1 VTLSANDRRAGAL
14 AVAASVATVAFQ
26 LAGKAT
32 RDALFLSTFGVD
44 ALPRMFIAAA
54 IVSATLTILLTRVM
68 VRVGPARLVPPLF
81 AISSV
86 LLLGEWWLTT
96 IARPVAA
103 VAVYL
108 HFAGLGALLVSGFWA
123 IVNERFDPRTAR
135 GTIGRITTGASLG
148 GVLGG
153 VLSERVGALFQLP
166 MMLPVLATL
175 HLVAALC
182 LWKLLSPR
190 PTVTASSAPGRT
202 ISPRQVF
209 ARSGYLRQLALLVV
223 LTAIVEGLLD
233 YAFKVSAS
241 EMFSDGD
248 ALLRF
253 FAAFHLIAAMLTIA
267 LQLVVLRVLLER
279 AGIGRA
285 VALLPGGVAG
295 GATIA
300 LLMPGALI
308 MFGLRAL
315 EMVLRGSVFR
325 AGYEMLFTPV
335 APEEK
340 RATKL
345 LVDVG
350 AARIGDVIGALI
362 VQSTILLGLVT
373 TIPLLFATLVVAILA
388 LIVAQR
394 LETGYTRALGRSL
407 KRQAHQLGPEPVA
420 SAMLETFGALDLNT
434 LRQEIAISAPGAPG
448 PSVESNPLPP
458 SPSNSLSSA
467 QPEAVRRALLAPQLT
482 PEQIE
487 QVIGLLPWDAI
498 APDAIQALRRL
509 PPEDSPKLLQHL
521 LDPQEDFAVRRRLIP
536 VLADRPSQENFDGL
550 LRALGDARF
559 EVRYRAGQALSR
571 MASRMPRVR
580 VDRDRVLATI
590 MQEVDV
596 ERGVWES
603 RQIIDQGDVWSSLE
617 ADVLRDRATRSLEH
631 VFTLLS
637 LILPRETVMIAFHGL
652 HTSDP
657 YLRGTALE
665 YLEAVLPEQLRQ
677 KLWPFLEAEDRIVP
691 ARRNADQAVQQLLAS
706 RESIMLALDRVRGKS
721 DP

>member
-1 VTLSANDRRAGAL
+1 MTQSSDDRRAAAL

-32 RDALFLSTFGVD
+32 RDALFLSTFGVA

-54 IVSATLTILLTRVM
+54 IVSATLIIFLTRAM

-81 AISSV
+81 SLSAA
-86 LLLGEWWLTT
+86 LLLAEWWL
-96 IARPVAA
+96 IGVARPAAA

-108 HFAGLGALLVSGFWA
+108 HFAALGALLVSGFWA

-153 VLSERVGALFQLP
+153 VLSERVGALFELP
-166 MMLPVLATL
+166 VMLPVLATL
-175 HLVAALC
+175 HLVAAIC
-182 LWKLLSPR
+182 LWRLRRPR
-190 PTVTASSAPGRT
+190 PVAATSGSSART
-202 ISPRQVF
+202 ISPVDVF
-209 ARSGYLRQLALLVV
+209 RRSGYLRQVALLVV
-223 LTAIVEGLLD
+223 LTAVAEGLLD
-233 YAFKVSAS
+233 YSFKVSAS
-241 EMFSDGD
+241 LMFADGD
-248 ALLRF
+248 GLLRF
-253 FAAFHLIAAMLTIA
+253 FAAFHLIAAMLTIGV
-267 LQLVVLRVLLER
+267 QLVILRTVLDR

-300 LLMPGALI
+300 LLLPGALI

-315 EMVLRGSVFR
+315 EMMLRGSVFR

-335 APEEK
+335 PPGEK

-362 VQSTILLGLVT
+362 VQATLILGLVT
-373 TIPLLFATLVVAILA
+373 TIPLLFATLLVAVLA

-394 LETGYTRALGRSL
+394 LDTGYTRALGRSL
-407 KRQAHQLGPEPVA
+407 KRQAHQLGPELVA
-420 SAMLETFGALDLNT
+420 SAMLETFGALDLST
-434 LRQEIAISAPGAPG
+434 LRHELGTSDPGAPADHT
-448 PSVESNPLPP
+448 PLPP
-458 SPSNSLSSA
+458 APRTSLSAS
-467 QPEAVRRALLAPQLT
+467 QPEAVRTALLAVHLT
-482 PEQIE
+482 SEQIE

-498 APDAIQALRRL
+498 APDAILALRRL
-509 PPEDSPKLLQHL
+509 PPEDAPRLLQHL
-521 LDPQEDFAVRRRLIP
+521 LDPHEDFAVRRRLIP
-536 VLADRPSQENFDGL
+536 VLAHHPSQEVFDGL
-550 LRALGDARF
+550 VKALGDARF
-559 EVRYRAGQALSR
+559 EVRYRAGQGLSR
-571 MASRMPRVR
+571 IASRMPQIR
-580 VDRDRVLATI
+580 VDRQRILETI
-590 MQEVDV
+590 LQEVDV

-617 ADVLRDRATRSLEH
+617 ADVLRARATRSLEH

-637 LILPRETVMIAFHGL
+637 LILPRETVMIAFHGV

-665 YLEAVLPEQLRQ
+665 YLEAVLPEELRR
-677 KLWPFLEAEDRIVP
+677 KLWPFLEVEEGAMP
-691 ARRNADQAVQQLLAS
+691 TRRNADQAVQQLLAS
-706 RESIMLALDRVRGKS
+706 RESIMLALDRVRAS
-721 DP
+721 PRNDR